1 MELVFTMNQARID
14 KLICGS
20 QRPIAVP
27 DRQIDTQH
35 SPHMNTWLEC
45 LVSVCR
51 LSWVGAVPHSSVRMP
66 TLDGVRKSLQPT
78 AN

>member
-1 MELVFTMNQARID
+1 
-14 KLICGS
+14 
-20 QRPIAVP
+20 
-27 DRQIDTQH
+27 
-35 SPHMNTWLEC
+35 MNTWLEC